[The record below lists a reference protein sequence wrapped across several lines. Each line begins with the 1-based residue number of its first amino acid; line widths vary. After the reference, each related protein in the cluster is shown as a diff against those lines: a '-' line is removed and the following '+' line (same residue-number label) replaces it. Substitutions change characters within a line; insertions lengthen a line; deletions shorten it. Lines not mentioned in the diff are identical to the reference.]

1 MKMKNR
7 EPRAPD
13 YCVRR
18 GRAVACMGD
27 GAFADVV
34 AALRAQYGDDVVEVY
49 RVAVRRPCAYD
60 ESWAPER
67 EQTPVRAYVPGVV
80 ARLRCRDAG
89 IGVTVARSGRC
100 AVVVDADDAP
110 DVIPAIRRVVAWR
123 RCTALAA
130 ARGLQCVQ
138 DADLPGELRR
148 CVYAASAAAPPALR
162 VVIDAW
168 GDPIW
173 FDDDGRVVIPD
184 AGR

>member
-1 MKMKNR
+1 MKNR
-7 EPRAPD
+7 QPRAPD

-18 GRAVACMGD
+18 GRAVARMGD
-27 GAFADVV
+27 GAFDDVV
-34 AALRAQYGDDVVEVY
+34 AALRAQYGDDAVEVY

-110 DVIPAIRRVVAWR
+110 DVVPAIRRFVAWR

-130 ARGLQCVQ
+130 ARGFLQCVQ
-138 DADLPGELRR
+138 DADLPGALRR
-148 CVYAASAAAPPALR
+148 CVYAASAGAPPALR

-173 FDDDGRVVIPD
+173 FDADGRVVIPD

>member
-1 MKMKNR
+1 MI
-7 EPRAPD
+7 PRPTTAPD

-18 GRAVACMGD
+18 GRAVARMGG
-27 GAFADVV
+27 GAFDDIV
-34 AALRAQYGDDVVEVY
+34 AALRAQYGDDAVEVY
-49 RVAVRRPCAYD
+49 RVAVRRPCASD

-67 EQTPVRAYVPGVV
+67 EQTPVRAYVPGAA

-110 DVIPAIRRVVAWR
+110 EVIPAVRRFVAWR
-123 RCTALAA
+123 RCDALAA
-130 ARGLQCVQ
+130 ARGLTCVRTE
-138 DADLPGELRR
+138 ALPGAMRR

-168 GDPIW
+168 GDVTW
-173 FDDDGRVVIPD
+173 FDAHGGVVAIG
-184 AGR
+184 AAR